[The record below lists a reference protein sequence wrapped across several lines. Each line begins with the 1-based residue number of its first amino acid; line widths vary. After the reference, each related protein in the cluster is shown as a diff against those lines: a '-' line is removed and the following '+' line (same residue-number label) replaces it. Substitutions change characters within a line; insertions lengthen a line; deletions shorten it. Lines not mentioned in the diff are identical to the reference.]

1 MSANLT
7 TNILTQIAYKRLSG
21 KAMSSGRSSLAA
33 EALGSTVQSSATT
46 IFGQVVPNAPVSA
59 SDGSSIYKIQ
69 SASVSDPGTVQ
80 LVKFNLTVVPGTSYG
95 TDVTGMN
102 IDALKKDPSGV
113 QDARTISPLGGFD
126 QGIGQAGSTST
137 FHAYSISLPGDY
149 VVQSTNAGFGA
160 NASTPKTLGT
170 DAPFTNGFMSTGS
183 VQMQVVP
190 EFLSTVTGTS
200 NTYIPKVIATNG
212 AVMDTNSPIDYYF
225 DAMAGI
231 LFVQDPQAA
240 AGTNNNA
247 AVPEFI
253 EAFLYVGRYQSEIE
267 GDSVDL
273 HFSASEG
280 TGFSFANNATASFTS
295 GSGGGLTVTAGATNN
310 IEFELVNVISGSE
323 QVQDSLDGVSLFRIS
338 SSTGTDDI
346 DLQFGQTASFE
357 DGGAGLTVKATGN
370 TSKTVEI
377 GAATDNVTFNQITG
391 SDLIITNTASIS
403 YLETIYETSSI
414 IYSSGSTKFGNTL
427 DDFHNFTGSIELSS
441 SGLDGFTWDTPS
453 GSDVTI
459 PLVYDANTKRVLT
472 GSDYF
477 KKNEFGI
484 HISASEGSG
493 FSLTNLSTASFTSGS
508 GGGLTVTAGSTN
520 NIEFELVGVVS
531 SSEQIL
537 DGTGI
542 LSSST
547 QDFATYSSSVETLIT
562 NATASITNNETDIT
576 NATASIA
583 ALVLS
588 ASAGIAVSSSGGT
601 TSIPLTETASF
612 IGGTGITITNSNG
625 EITIDS
631 DTGELSSP
639 FQIRTGSSA
648 VGTSIAYGGTAS
660 FAASG
665 TGLAVDE
672 ASGTVTYTVDPA
684 ELVESVD
691 TATVITITASYAESA
706 SVATSASYALSA
718 SHAET
723 ADSTINVEILGIDS
737 DALVH
742 PIVFT
747 AADKAD
753 NPDNGVTEDEQ
764 LATDKNHFTYEMR
777 SGKITTSQSASPH
790 RRLQITPQE
799 LQSDLGDGSVT
810 IYNVLTTDSTLTTI
824 NMGVAPGSVNFLGS
838 ASIAGDLIVNGTTTT
853 LNTQNLLV
861 EDRYILLGSS
871 SADNNVGGG
880 IVVQKATTGIGTA
893 LHWDDVKEVWAVEV
907 AGADAQTAT
916 AKAVDGV
923 VVFAS
928 HSAGNPSGT
937 PLVGAS
943 ANYQLG
949 QMYLDT
955 ADTDS
960 DGNTIWIYAT

>member
-1 MSANLT
+1 MSQNLT

-21 KAMSSGRSSLAA
+21 KAMSSGRLSLAD

-69 SASVSDPGTVQ
+69 SASASDPGTVQ
-80 LVKFNLTVVPGTSYG
+80 LVKFNLTVVPNTSYG
-95 TDVTGMN
+95 TDIASMN
-102 IDALKKDPSGV
+102 IDALKKDPSGT
-113 QDARTISPLGGFD
+113 QAARTISPIGGFD
-126 QGIGQAGSTST
+126 QGIGQAGSTDT
-137 FHAYSISLPGDY
+137 FHAYAISLPADY
-149 VVQSTNAGFGA
+149 VSNSTAAGFGA

-190 EFLSTVTGTS
+190 EFLSTITGTS
-200 NTYIPKVIATNG
+200 NTYIPKVIATDG
-212 AVMDTNSPIDYYF
+212 SVMSTNSVIDYYF

-240 AGTNNNA
+240 AGTSNNA

-253 EAFLYVGRYQSEIE
+253 EAFLYVGKYQSEIE

-323 QVQDSLDGVSLFRIS
+323 QITDLGLGINIS
-338 SSTGTDDI
+338 ASEGSGFSVTIGE
-346 DLQFGQTASFE
+346 TASFE
-357 DGGAGLTVKATGN
+357 SSSAGITVKDGGFNKIL
-370 TSKTVEI
+370 I
-377 GAATDNVTFNQITG
+377 GHSDDNVTFNQITG
-391 SDLIITNTASIS
+391 SSLIITQTASIS
-403 YLETIYETSSI
+403 YLETIFETASI
-414 IYSSGSTKFGNTL
+414 IYSSGSTKFGDTL
-427 DDFHNFTGSIELSS
+427 DDFHDFTGSINLSS
-441 SGLDGFTWDTPS
+441 SGLDGFTWDTPK
-453 GSDVTI
+453 GSTVTI
-459 PLVYDANTKRVLT
+459 PLVYDVNTKRVLT

-484 HISASEGSG
+484 HFSASAGTG
-493 FSLTNLSTASFTSGS
+493 FDITNLSTASFTTGSTS
-508 GGGLTVTAGSTN
+508 GGGLTITAGTTN
-520 NIEFELVGVVS
+520 DIEYTLVGVIS
-531 SSEQIL
+531 SSDQIL

-547 QDFATYSSSVETLIT
+547 QDFATYSSSVETLII
-562 NATASITNNETDIT
+562 NATASITQNETDIT
-576 NATASIA
+576 NATASI
-583 ALVLS
+583 LVNETNITELQVS
-588 ASAGIAVSSSGGT
+588 ASAGIAVSGSLGGV
-601 TSIPLTETASF
+601 TSIPLMGTASF
-612 IGGTGITITNSNG
+612 IGGTGITVTNSSG

-639 FQIRTGSSA
+639 FQIRTGSST

-672 ASGTVTYTVDPA
+672 TSGTITYTVDPA
-684 ELVESVD
+684 ALVESVD
-691 TATVITITASYAESA
+691 TATVITITSSYAETA
-706 SVATSASYALSA
+706 SVAAASQVTTMNTGIHKILGINEDTTLAGPATLEASTQLRYDQSIALLAIANLSA
-718 SHAET
+718 SGVGTTTHEIQSNAV
-723 ADSTINVEILGIDS
+723 NVNLFTDNT
-737 DALVH
+737 
-742 PIVFT
+742 PIV
-747 AADKAD
+747 
-753 NPDNGVTEDEQ
+753 NVGQ
-764 LATDKNHFTYEMR
+764 
-777 SGKITTSQSASPH
+777 TTKF
-790 RRLQITPQE
+790 
-799 LQSDLGDGSVT
+799 
-810 IYNVLTTDSTLTTI
+810 
-824 NMGVAPGSVNFLGS
+824 VNFLGS

-880 IVVQKATTGIGTA
+880 IVVQKATTGVGTA
-893 LHWDDVKEVWAVEV
+893 LHWDDVKEVWAVDI

-916 AKAVDGV
+916 AKDVDAV

-928 HSAGNPSGT
+928 HSAGTPTGTT